1 MCPNELQTHTSTRRF
16 EVSEAG
22 MRELNAGRDPWD
34 LVKELVQNAWD
45 EAPIATYCSVTVEPQ
60 SDGNTT
66 LVTVEDDGPGF
77 RDVAD
82 CFHPHGTHQQTPYPY
97 QKGPFQHR

>member
-34 LVKELVQNAWD
+34 LVKELVPKLMGRSSNCHLLQRYNRA
-45 EAPIATYCSVTVEPQ
+45 AV
-60 SDGNTT
+60 
-66 LVTVEDDGPGF
+66 
-77 RDVAD
+77 
-82 CFHPHGTHQQTPYPY
+82 
-97 QKGPFQHR
+97 